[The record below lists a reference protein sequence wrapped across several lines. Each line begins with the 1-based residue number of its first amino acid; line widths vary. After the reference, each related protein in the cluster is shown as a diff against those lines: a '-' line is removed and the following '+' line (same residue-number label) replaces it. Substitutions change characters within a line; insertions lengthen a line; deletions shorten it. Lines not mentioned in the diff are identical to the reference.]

1 MRFSK
6 YGETALKAA
15 QAGAKTLMRY
25 YNKKLNIEYK
35 GETDPVSQADRESQK
50 AVIKV
55 IKKAFPWHGILAEED
70 GVNEMGKEFCWII
83 DPLDGTVNFVHGVPA
98 FCVSVA
104 LKCKKEI
111 VAGVVYAPVLKEI
124 FFAEKGKGSFLNGK
138 KIKVSAVKDLIRAL
152 PVTGFPY
159 YVREKSGRVMKNF
172 FNIMMKTQGMRR
184 LGSAA
189 LDLAYVACARFDF
202 FWEEGLKPWDIAAG
216 ALLVKEA
223 GGIVSDYKGNK
234 DFIFA
239 DTMLA
244 SNSTGMH
251 KKVMEILR

>member
-111 VAGVVYAPVLKEI
+111 VVGVVYAPVLKEI

-216 ALLVKEA
+216 RFLLKRPA
-223 GGIVSDYKGNK
+223 
-234 DFIFA
+234 A
-239 DTMLA
+239 
-244 SNSTGMH
+244 
-251 KKVMEILR
+251 

>member
-55 IKKAFPWHGILAEED
+55 IKKAFPRHGILAEED

-104 LKCKKEI
+104 
-111 VAGVVYAPVLKEI
+111 
-124 FFAEKGKGSFLNGK
+124 
-138 KIKVSAVKDLIRAL
+138 
-152 PVTGFPY
+152 
-159 YVREKSGRVMKNF
+159 
-172 FNIMMKTQGMRR
+172 
-184 LGSAA
+184 
-189 LDLAYVACARFDF
+189 
-202 FWEEGLKPWDIAAG
+202 
-216 ALLVKEA
+216 
-223 GGIVSDYKGNK
+223 
-234 DFIFA
+234 
-239 DTMLA
+239 
-244 SNSTGMH
+244 
-251 KKVMEILR
+251 